1 MPSVRV
7 LPTFVSKD
15 ADLKADLTSKELS
28 ARLTDNNKGAN
39 FSRLVAQHQLEKNKD
54 HQHKDSQGKDPAEQ
68 DNKTA
73 AIDSANITA
82 SGKTQVSELSDEEF
96 IASQEADENKS
107 LIASEEGAKLNSGN
121 NEDARLSTN
130 NSVDKQEL
138 LADKDKVLA
147 EKNANDLSG
156 KSSLAESEK
165 FMSLLYQSDKALSV
179 DAAKTSKD
187 LLNSH
192 SEQTFNTASLNSKQK
207 TVEPALLNTDN
218 ETEKLKATSEQK
230 LTALA
235 KDERLA
241 ANQLTNNTALTSQLS
256 GQTLKDYQLSLQSPQ
271 GAINNGS
278 ETNEQLTTAP
288 LNSKMTE
295 VAAGVSL
302 ASKSQLTEN
311 VNSGLYQ
318 RPVDAIGKTNLT
330 ASEILAE
337 VVKTE
342 GATTKNPNDKILAA
356 NNEANINKVGEPLK
370 PDADVTKE
378 SLAKVLAG
386 NSDTNINKASEL
398 LKPEVNTEL
407 DKTQLSKANIDKA
420 LAERTSSVLQQ
431 SQAQQAQLQ
440 KGQSQQ
446 DILSSSSEQHVP
458 DGNSEE
464 FIDAKLLAG
473 DKPSDQNVKTVG
485 PVVDNITMRSA
496 SELQAQAIQNTQ
508 AKQSNEAYF
517 EHQSTEVLK
526 HNIASD
532 TAQIQKNNSQLQ
544 QETIS
549 IFRKDFAEA
558 VKEKVLVTI
567 NQKLQRFDI
576 TLDPP
581 EFGNMQVRVNLQ
593 GEQASV
599 NFIVQNQQAKEAL
612 EQNMHKLRDMLSE
625 QGVDVGGANVEQQGQ
640 QQSNNEQNL
649 TSKQGNSSS
658 LTNDPDN
665 NEHNIEHIL
674 STPLFNSSAT
684 GVDYYA

>member
-1 MPSVRV
+1 M
-7 LPTFVSKD
+7 
-15 ADLKADLTSKELS
+15 
-28 ARLTDNNKGAN
+28 
-39 FSRLVAQHQLEKNKD
+39 
-54 HQHKDSQGKDPAEQ
+54 
-68 DNKTA
+68 
-73 AIDSANITA
+73 
-82 SGKTQVSELSDEEF
+82 
-96 IASQEADENKS
+96 
-107 LIASEEGAKLNSGN
+107 
-121 NEDARLSTN
+121 
-130 NSVDKQEL
+130 
-138 LADKDKVLA
+138 
-147 EKNANDLSG
+147 
-156 KSSLAESEK
+156 
-165 FMSLLYQSDKALSV
+165 
-179 DAAKTSKD
+179 
-187 LLNSH
+187 
-192 SEQTFNTASLNSKQK
+192 
-207 TVEPALLNTDN
+207 
-218 ETEKLKATSEQK
+218 
-230 LTALA
+230 
-235 KDERLA
+235 
-241 ANQLTNNTALTSQLS
+241 
-256 GQTLKDYQLSLQSPQ
+256 
-271 GAINNGS
+271 
-278 ETNEQLTTAP
+278 
-288 LNSKMTE
+288 
-295 VAAGVSL
+295 
-302 ASKSQLTEN
+302 
-311 VNSGLYQ
+311 
-318 RPVDAIGKTNLT
+318 
-330 ASEILAE
+330 
-337 VVKTE
+337 
-342 GATTKNPNDKILAA
+342 
-356 NNEANINKVGEPLK
+356 
-370 PDADVTKE
+370 
-378 SLAKVLAG
+378 
-386 NSDTNINKASEL
+386 
-398 LKPEVNTEL
+398 
-407 DKTQLSKANIDKA
+407 
-420 LAERTSSVLQQ
+420 
-431 SQAQQAQLQ
+431 
-440 KGQSQQ
+440 
-446 DILSSSSEQHVP
+446 P